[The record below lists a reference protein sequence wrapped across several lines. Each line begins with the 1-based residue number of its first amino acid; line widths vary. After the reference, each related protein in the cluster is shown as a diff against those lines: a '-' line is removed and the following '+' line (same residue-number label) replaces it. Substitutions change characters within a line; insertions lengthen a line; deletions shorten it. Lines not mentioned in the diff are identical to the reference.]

1 MILICMTGNQ
11 IVGSLGVLQFLDD
24 IKGMTCNSLPT
35 LRPVSPPEASKAATA
50 TRLQVLGDSPPAT
63 TATPC
68 NSLHRGFRGVL
79 IIKHSVV
86 EHKQLGYLTVNMTT
100 VLQISK

>member
-11 IVGSLGVLQFLDD
+11 TVGSLGVLQFLDD

-50 TRLQVLGDSPPAT
+50 TRLQVLGDSHLLPLPHHAT
-63 TATPC
+63 AFTGAFAG
-68 NSLHRGFRGVL
+68 S
-79 IIKHSVV
+79 
-86 EHKQLGYLTVNMTT
+86 
-100 VLQISK
+100 